1 MATAREIDPFLKADL
16 PTRAPKRHGLSF
28 PRRAPGLPPYDTG
41 GQAPHFIQTDPKH
54 EEGEP
59 PHKEHAT
66 APQLSAPSPS
76 PKPAVEKANRHA
88 RSVQPPHDCAPP
100 QLRCNRRSN
109 MGAQAHM
116 SCNRRVGYRVRKNR
130 TVARANDTSSQG
142 RRERLKR

>member
-59 PHKEHAT
+59 LHKERAT
-66 APQLSAPSPS
+66 APQLCALSFLEQ
-76 PKPAVEKANRHA
+76 PAVRKANRHT
-88 RSVQPPHDCAPP
+88 RSMQPP
-100 QLRCNRRSN
+100 RS
-109 MGAQAHM
+109 
-116 SCNRRVGYRVRKNR
+116 
-130 TVARANDTSSQG
+130 
-142 RRERLKR
+142 